1 MAEPNASNVIE
12 TPAATTA
19 PAKAARHSTN
29 VSGRAVN
36 DVRRGSVVSRLISM
50 QPQEREDGHDH
61 NYEAYEIDDAVHH
74 VLHSNR

>member
-1 MAEPNASNVIE
+1 
-12 TPAATTA
+12 
-19 PAKAARHSTN
+19 
-29 VSGRAVN
+29 
-36 DVRRGSVVSRLISM
+36 VRRGSVVSRLISM